1 MLSYNL
7 KQVMVARGIDRPHRF
22 LVKAGFS
29 RHTASRLLDQ
39 RCQKI
44 FAEHVDL
51 LCAALVCTPNDL
63 FVWVP
68 DKGVIYPDDY
78 PMKALVQQDLGEGLM
93 SALASMPLEKFKEV
107 AKLVLEREKESE
119 GDG

>member
-7 KQVMVARGIDRPHRF
+7 KQVMLARGIDRPHRF

-29 RHTASRLLDQ
+29 RHTASRLLDM

-44 FAEHVDL
+44 FAEHVDK
-51 LCAALVCTPNDL
+51 LCAALLCTPNDL

-68 DKGVIYPDDY
+68 DKGVVYPDDY
-78 PMKALVQQDLGEGLM
+78 PMKALLQQDLGEGLM
-93 SALASMPLEKFKEV
+93 SALAGMPFEKFKVV
-107 AKLVLEREKESE
+107 AKMVLEREKE
-119 GDG
+119 